1 MSLNERGHSVGWKTT
16 KGGPYPDLAPHLNPA
31 ALPGRRPAFIRPSI
45 NTGVQISDSP
55 ELNTMGSYKDTLWG

>member
-16 KGGPYPDLAPHLNPA
+16 KEGPYPDLAPHLNPA
-31 ALPGRRPAFIRPSI
+31 ALPGCRPAFIRSSI
-45 NTGVQISDSP
+45 NTGVQIRDSL